1 VAKTVKVSSSSATED
16 EPVEKVEPKRQRNP
30 WGQGDRLRDEIIDG
44 ATAILERT
52 GNEASITLRAVC
64 REIGVTPPSISR
76 FFKDPAEV
84 IDLVVSRE
92 LGLMRD
98 SMAAASQAN
107 SGDPV
112 AQLFAVV
119 RSVYDLG
126 RAHPNRYRVIF
137 ERRFLPLWDEKGL
150 VMTETAPLITESF
163 GLVVSA
169 LTDCVAIGAS
179 TSIDTFA
186 DCVAVWCGL
195 HGLVSLPPTITT
207 FPWPDLDNL
216 LDTMVMRLT
225 RLNPNAIANARK
237 PLSQA
242 SGRSAS
248 SRNRSQRV

>member
-1 VAKTVKVSSSSATED
+1 MANTVKASSSSPAEGASSSPT
-16 EPVEKVEPKRQRNP
+16 VEEGAPEPKRQRNP
-30 WGQGDRLRDEIIDG
+30 WGQGDRLRDEIIEG

-76 FFKDPAEV
+76 FFKDPSEV

-92 LGLMRD
+92 LGQMRD
-98 SMAAASQAN
+98 SMAAASEAN

-112 AQLFAVV
+112 AQLFAIIRAVF
-119 RSVYDLG
+119 DLG

-137 ERRFLPLWDEKGL
+137 ERRFLPLWDEQGL
-150 VMTETAPLITESF
+150 VMTETAPLIAESF

-179 TSIDTFA
+179 TSTDAFA

-195 HGLVSLPPTITT
+195 HGLVALPAAITT
-207 FPWPDLDNL
+207 FPWPDFDDL
-216 LDTMVMRLT
+216 LDTLITRLT
-225 RLNPNAIANARK
+225 RLDPDVISK
-237 PLSQA
+237 VQKS
-242 SGRSAS
+242 
-248 SRNRSQRV
+248 

>member
-1 VAKTVKVSSSSATED
+1 MANTVKASSSSPAEGGAVEED
-16 EPVEKVEPKRQRNP
+16 PPEPKRQRNP

-76 FFKDPAEV
+76 FFKDPSEV

-92 LGLMRD
+92 LGQMRD
-98 SMAAASQAN
+98 SMAAASEAN

-112 AQLFAVV
+112 ARLFAVI
-119 RSVYDLG
+119 RAVYELG

-137 ERRFLPLWDEKGL
+137 ERRFLPLWDEQGL

-179 TSIDTFA
+179 TSTDAFA

-195 HGLVSLPPTITT
+195 HGLVALPAAITT

-216 LDTMVMRLT
+216 LDTLVTRLT
-225 RLNPNAIANARK
+225 RLNPDVISKVHR
-237 PLSQA
+237 
-242 SGRSAS
+242 
-248 SRNRSQRV
+248 

>member
-1 VAKTVKVSSSSATED
+1 VANTVKASPPSPAED
-16 EPVEKVEPKRQRNP
+16 GPVEKGPLEPKRQRNP

-52 GNEASITLRAVC
+52 GNESSITLRAVC

-76 FFKDPAEV
+76 FFTDPAQV

-92 LGLMRD
+92 LGQMRD
-98 SMAAASQAN
+98 SMAAASEAN
-107 SGDPV
+107 NGDPV
-112 AQLFAVV
+112 AQLFAVI
-119 RSVYDLG
+119 RAVYDLG

-179 TSIDTFA
+179 TSTDVFA
-186 DCVAVWCGL
+186 DCVAVWCGV
-195 HGLVSLPPTITT
+195 HGLVALPSAITT

-216 LDTMVMRLT
+216 LDKMVTRLT
-225 RLNPNAIANARK
+225 GLNPDAVATARK
-237 PLSQA
+237 PSSQA
-242 SGRSAS
+242 PRRPA
-248 SRNRSQRV
+248 R

>member
-1 VAKTVKVSSSSATED
+1 VAKVANTVKAPSSSPD
-16 EPVEKVEPKRQRNP
+16 EGGLVEEGPSEPKRQRNP

-92 LGLMRD
+92 LGQMRD
-98 SMAAASQAN
+98 DMAAASEAN
-107 SGDPV
+107 RGDPV
-112 AQLFAVV
+112 AQLFAVI
-119 RSVYDLG
+119 RAVYDLG

-137 ERRFLPLWDEKGL
+137 ERRFLPLWDEQGL

-179 TSIDTFA
+179 TSTDTFA
-186 DCVAVWCGL
+186 DCVAVWCGV
-195 HGLVSLPPTITT
+195 HGLVALPATVTT

-216 LDTMVMRLT
+216 LDTMVVRLT
-225 RLNPNAIANARK
+225 RLDPDAVTTN
-237 PLSQA
+237 
-242 SGRSAS
+242 SGP
-248 SRNRSQRV
+248 